1 MPVRA
6 VPVRSAR
13 LNEAAGEAFAAK
25 YTSKAN
31 LKYVEGF
38 RLAKRKAATL
48 ELIPA

>member
-1 MPVRA
+1 VRA
-6 VPVRSAR
+6 VPLGSKQ
-13 LNEAAGEAFAAK
+13 LNEAADDAYAAK

-38 RLAKRKAATL
+38 RTARRKGTTL